1 MLKLPGTWWQL
12 GSLFHNFLNFLMQG
26 ALENGCSILGAGEPK
41 QREKRKWASYSV
53 FLWQIWKECNR
64 RVFDLNELW
73 VAGLT
78 IEATKGLF
86 GRVYKTTSTLDS
98 PCFW

>member
-1 MLKLPGTWWQL
+1 VATRFSLPQFSKL
-12 GSLFHNFLNFLMQG
+12 SNAG

-53 FLWQIWKECNR
+53 FGSKFR
-64 RVFDLNELW
+64 RNAIEGFFDLNELSYSR
-73 VAGLT
+73 VTSLT
-78 IEATKGLF
+78 IEATKGMF

>member
-1 MLKLPGTWWQL
+1 MDAASWG
-12 GSLFHNFLNFLMQG
+12 QG
-26 ALENGCSILGAGEPK
+26 N
-41 QREKRKWASYSV
+41 QNREK
-53 FLWQIWKECNR
+53 KESGHPIQFFCGKFGRNAIEG
-64 RVFDLNELW
+64 FFYLNELW